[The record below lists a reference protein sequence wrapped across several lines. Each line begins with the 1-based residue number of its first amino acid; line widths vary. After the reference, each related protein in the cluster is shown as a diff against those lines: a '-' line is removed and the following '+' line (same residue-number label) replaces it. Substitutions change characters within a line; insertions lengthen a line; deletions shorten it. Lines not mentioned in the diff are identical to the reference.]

1 MSAEKK
7 ALEQEDGRAK
17 KHIIPQTM
25 TVRIMA
31 VVIVGTLCAVLAV
44 SVIIISI
51 SKNIF
56 IETYGKSQEKI
67 FFRIENELNSYHENL
82 VQVFSAMNSD
92 WSLKLYLQ
100 DKESLS
106 PRQQSSI
113 AYKVSENL
121 EKIASTGMNQVT
133 LFAVGKNGGTIMNK
147 DDVAIKTAD
156 EILKSPEAVAAM
168 NEPDKVHYVFK
179 ESGYTAS
186 MARKPVAFAVKALKI
201 AGSSEP
207 YGIAYAMMKEDDFKK
222 YYDYF
227 TSEYASFYMAD
238 KNGIIVTGS
247 DEAML
252 GQMASKYMTDS
263 VIKDELP
270 YFDCTAYG
278 VIDYDKALG
287 NLYDTPLLWI
297 ICIGILGVDAVIIFF
312 VAKRTVRPLSELV
325 TKMSEARNKKYT
337 DYIQLT
343 GSREVE
349 ELSSTYNAMLD
360 ELNKYINEL
369 MESQK
374 AKRRAEIEALQM
386 QINPHYIYNTLASI
400 KWLIFQGDVIKSTKT
415 LDAFIALLRSTI
427 GNRDE
432 YITIEAEIE
441 NLKNYVLINNTRYGD
456 KVTVEYFVT
465 FGCEQHKIPKMILQ
479 PFIENA
485 FFHAFPYE
493 AEGRIEVFI
502 RKLDGNLQ
510 IKIADNGIGMSEKEL
525 CRLGEKTEHF
535 SGIGINNVD
544 SRLKLLYGDEFGIHI
559 ESEENKGT
567 SVTIT
572 VPVV

>member
-1 MSAEKK
+1 MGAEKK
-7 ALEQEDGRAK
+7 ALEPKNEKR
-17 KHIIPQTM
+17 HIVPQTM
-25 TVRIMA
+25 TARIMA
-31 VVIVGTLCAVLAV
+31 VVIAGILCAVMAV
-44 SVIIISI
+44 LVIIISI

-56 IETYGKSQEKI
+56 IETYGKSQERV
-67 FFRIENELNSYHENL
+67 FFRIENELNSYHETL
-82 VQVFSAMNSD
+82 VQAFTAMNSD
-92 WSLKLYLQ
+92 WNLKLYLQ

-106 PRQQSSI
+106 PKQQSRI
-113 AYKVSENL
+113 AYKAVENL
-121 EKIASTGMNQVT
+121 EKIESLGMNHVT

-156 EILKSPEAVAAM
+156 EILSSPEAVAAL
-168 NEPDKVHYVFK
+168 EDPDSVHYVFK
-179 ESGYTAS
+179 DSGYTAS
-186 MARKPVAFAVKALKI
+186 MAHEPVAFAVKALKI
-201 AGSSEP
+201 AGTDEP
-207 YGIAYAMMKEDDFKK
+207 YGVVYAMMKEDDFEK

-238 KNGIIVTGS
+238 ENDVIVTGS
-247 DEAML
+247 DKSMI
-252 GQMASKYMTDS
+252 GQTASAFMTDS

-270 YFDCTAYG
+270 YFNCTAYG

-287 NLYDTPLLWI
+287 NLYDTPVLWI
-297 ICIGILGVDAVIIFF
+297 ICICILGIDAVIIFF

-369 MESQK
+369 MESQR

-432 YITIEAEIE
+432 YITIEREIE

-465 FGCEQHKIPKMILQ
+465 FGCEQYKIPKMILQ

-510 IKIADNGIGMSEKEL
+510 IKIADNGVGMSEKEL
-525 CRLGEKTEHF
+525 CKLGEKTEHF

-544 SRLKLLYGDEFGIHI
+544 SRLKLLYGDEFGIRI
-559 ESEENKGT
+559 ESEKNKGT
-567 SVTIT
+567 TVTIL
-572 VPVV
+572 VPVYET